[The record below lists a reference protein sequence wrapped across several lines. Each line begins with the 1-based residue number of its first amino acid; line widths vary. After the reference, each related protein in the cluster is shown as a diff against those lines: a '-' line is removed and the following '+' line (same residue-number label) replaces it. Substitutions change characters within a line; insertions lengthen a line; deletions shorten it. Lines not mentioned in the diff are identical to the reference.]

1 MGPGREEKKLFNT
14 NNTFPFKNRANEV
27 KISFVKSIS
36 FHLQNHSKL
45 LVCQKLRVDGLKT
58 NFKGCLANF
67 SHREDRYFEH

>member
-45 LVCQKLRVDGLKT
+45 LVCQKLRVNGLKT
-58 NFKGCLANF
+58 NFQGCLANF